1 LTICFCGEKD
11 FYQNKLG
18 KGTLLIELQTRGV
31 LNKSRL
37 ISHGLGLGLGAYR
50 GLPIQEHNGANFG
63 YRAEIMRFPER
74 GSRWCALEVGRQLG
88 LSDIG
93 PRGDRTIK
101 SRSELLNT
109 SNFDVC
115 MGTMVNAQCCV
126 SSSHSEITI

>member
-1 LTICFCGEKD
+1 VDWSTNYDTVGGGGLMTSVDDLLLWKKD

-18 KGTLLIELQTRGV
+18 KGALLIELQTRGV

-63 YRAEIMRFPER
+63 YRAEILRFPER
-74 GSRWCALEVGRQLG
+74 GSRWCALEVGRQVG

-93 PRGDRTIK
+93 PREGIEQLK
-101 SRSELLNT
+101 VEAS
-109 SNFDVC
+109 C
-115 MGTMVNAQCCV
+115 
-126 SSSHSEITI
+126 